1 MKELETAFE
10 EVKGKPTPE
19 RYTRSQ
25 QEKMLLNGGAAPG
38 GAETQGKL
46 RSQLSFEYP
55 YPYPYPYDNPSVVAT
70 ENIHVHPFF
79 GNVTHL
85 FYRYLLIFTVIVI
98 L

>member
-46 RSQLSFEYP
+46 RSQLSF
-55 YPYPYPYDNPSVVAT
+55 
-70 ENIHVHPFF
+70 
-79 GNVTHL
+79 
-85 FYRYLLIFTVIVI
+85 
-98 L
+98 